1 MPRRT
6 FNRAEVYVGTPPG
19 DGELVEASAS
29 VTYDSG
35 KSKIDVK
42 VGSSTTTYEQ
52 VVATSGPDTRGRDRV
67 RTWTLADGR
76 VVTAITA
83 GCNCGR

>member
-6 FNRAEVYVGTPPG
+6 FNRAEVYV
-19 DGELVEASAS
+19 DQELYRESAS
-29 VTYDSG
+29 VTYDTG
-35 KSKIDVK
+35 HARVEVK
-42 VGSSTTTYEQ
+42 VGTDKTTFDS
-52 VVATSGPDTRGRDRV
+52 VVSFEGPTKRGRDRV

-76 VVTAITA
+76 VITAITA